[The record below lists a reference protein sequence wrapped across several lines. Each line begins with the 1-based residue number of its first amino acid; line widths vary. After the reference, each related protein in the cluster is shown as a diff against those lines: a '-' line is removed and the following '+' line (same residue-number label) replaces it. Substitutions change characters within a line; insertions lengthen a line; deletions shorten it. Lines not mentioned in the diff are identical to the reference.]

1 MLQQVQKTPS
11 TSVRSLTHL
20 VRVSHF
26 NFWRILPQHDMHL
39 FRVQHVQALQ
49 LDDYAPRLAFS
60 QWYFRKCATDPL
72 FPAKV
77 LFSDEASFT
86 REEIFKTHNAHIC
99 AWAEANPLE
108 YNVVQHRL
116 IFGQCLGRYY
126 RDYLIGRYLFLF
138 V

>member
-1 MLQQVQKTPS
+1 
-11 TSVRSLTHL
+11 
-20 VRVSHF
+20 
-26 NFWRILPQHDMHL
+26 MHL

-77 LFSDEASFT
+77 LFSDEASFP

-126 RDYLIGRYLFLF
+126 RDYLIGRYLLPFCLTACNYFLLLLQVLQHLIDEQIF
-138 V
+138 ASTKQTM